1 MPQIF
6 PSYFKSL
13 FGAIVKSRFF
23 IRIVR
28 GSCIAVISVRTDVG
42 WIGVGSAKEIW
53 DIEVL
58 LCAVHHPRIVV
69 SLNLNSQ
76 FLFRW
81 GNFENRLFDADP
93 DSFWQVIKMSQ
104 SRYFFFLRF
113 KAECFPQIRPIH
125 LKFPFFNLPINFHFS
140 EETNSLKFKIVDF
153 LFLKKGECNWNNVVK

>member
-13 FGAIVKSRFF
+13 FGAIVRSRFF
-23 IRIVR
+23 LRIVR

-81 GNFENRLFDADP
+81 GNFENRLFDADSRLILTGYKNVPIEVFLFPSVQSWMFFTDTP
-93 DSFWQVIKMSQ
+93 DTPKV
-104 SRYFFFLRF
+104 
-113 KAECFPQIRPIH
+113 
-125 LKFPFFNLPINFHFS
+125 PFF
-140 EETNSLKFKIVDF
+140 
-153 LFLKKGECNWNNVVK
+153 